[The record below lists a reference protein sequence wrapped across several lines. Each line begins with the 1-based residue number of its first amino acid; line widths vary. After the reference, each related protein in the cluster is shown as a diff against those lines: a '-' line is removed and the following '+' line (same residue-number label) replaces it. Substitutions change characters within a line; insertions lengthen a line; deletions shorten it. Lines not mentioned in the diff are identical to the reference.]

1 MSNLLISIEKKR
13 FGLNFWQMDSRTG
26 AMPDEGMQ
34 LNLFDEPPEDVPRG
48 TPCKIYNWRSRKL
61 MTFDEMKGGF
71 IQ

>member
-1 MSNLLISIEKKR
+1 
-13 FGLNFWQMDSRTG
+13 MDSRTG

-61 MTFDEMKGGF
+61 MTFDEIKGGF